1 MLHKMAALP
10 NARGWCVLEYARTDS
25 VVAVRRAFRRQ
36 FGRPAPSETSIRR
49 WYEQLRDRG
58 CICHQGKGR
67 AGRPSVNE
75 ETIERVRDSF
85 IRSPKKSVRRA
96 SQQLQI
102 PKSTVW
108 KIARKRLQL
117 FPYKLQMVHKLQPGD
132 PAKRLSFC
140 ENFMAMIEEDEGLPD
155 RIVMSDEATFHLSGK
170 VNRHNVRIWRSE
182 NPHAVIQ
189 IERDSPKV
197 NVFCAVSKRRVFGP
211 FFFVENTINGNIY
224 LDVLQN
230 WLMPQLTAEMEQ
242 GFIFQQD
249 GAPPHWHMDVR
260 GYLNQFLPGRWI
272 GRATNADNT
281 FCTWPPRSP
290 DLTVCDFFLWGYIK
304 DSVYIPPLPVTLAE
318 LRRRITAASENIT
331 QDMLER
337 VWREWDHRLD
347 VCRITRGAH
356 IECI

>member
-1 MLHKMAALP
+1 MAALP

-58 CICHQGKGR
+58 CICHQGKGCV
-67 AGRPSVNE
+67 GRPSLNE

-85 IRSPKKSVRRA
+85 IRSLNKSVRRA

-117 FPYKLQMVHKLQPGD
+117 FSYKLQMVHKLQPGD

-155 RIVMSDEATFHLSGK
+155 RI
-170 VNRHNVRIWRSE
+170 
-182 NPHAVIQ
+182 AVIL

-224 LDVLQN
+224 LDELQN

-242 GFIFQQD
+242 GF
-249 GAPPHWHMDVR
+249 
-260 GYLNQFLPGRWI
+260 RW
-272 GRATNADNT
+272 
-281 FCTWPPRSP
+281 CPS
-290 DLTVCDFFLWGYIK
+290 
-304 DSVYIPPLPVTLAE
+304 TLAYGRPWISQSIPARSMDWSCNKRKQH
-318 LRRRITAASENIT
+318 LLHMATPFTS
-331 QDMLER
+331 
-337 VWREWDHRLD
+337 V
-347 VCRITRGAH
+347 
-356 IECI
+356 